1 MSERDRPR
9 GGVFQRPFDAIAS
22 MVVPVVADAVDPDDL
37 VDRIDVNALVE
48 RIDVDALLCRIDINT
63 LVGRLDLDT
72 VIERIDVDALL
83 ARIDL
88 DKLVAR
94 VDLDAIVDR
103 IDVERVV
110 ARVDLDAIVDRVDVE
125 RVVARV
131 DLDAIVDRVDVER
144 VVARVDLD
152 AIVDRVDVERVV
164 ARVDLDAIV
173 DRVDVE
179 RVVARVDLDAIVD
192 RVDVDRVVARVDLD
206 AAADRVDVDRVVAR
220 VDLDA
225 AADRIDV
232 ERVVA
237 RVDVDAIAASL
248 DIDTIVAR
256 STKGVFGR
264 FIDLLRRQVVGIDEI
279 SMRAVSRLLRRDYD
293 TLPAGP
299 PLAVGAEPH
308 GETETMSGRYAGPVS
323 RLGAL
328 ALDLFLISATF
339 TLLIAGVAYLIDVLF
354 SVSLQPDTSVTWLA
368 GLGLVLYGFFYFWF
382 SQALTGRT
390 ISQAL
395 VGLKVIRG
403 DGQPLSPGA
412 AAIRTLVM
420 PFSFLFLGI
429 GALMV
434 LVDRRR
440 RALQDVAAGS
450 SVVYDWG
457 DRPAALPA
465 PITRFLDRRT
475 VTRPRASGDAR
486 GRLET

>member
-1 MSERDRPR
+1 
-9 GGVFQRPFDAIAS
+9 VFQRPFDAIAS
-22 MVVPVVADAVDPDDL
+22 VVVPVVADAVDPDDL

-48 RIDVDALLCRIDINT
+48 RIDVDALLGRIDVNT

-72 VIERIDVDALL
+72 VIDRIDVDALL
-83 ARIDL
+83 DRIDL

-94 VDLDAIVDR
+94 IDLDAIVDR
-103 IDVERVV
+103 IDIDRVV
-110 ARVDLDAIVDRVDVE
+110 S
-125 RVVARV
+125 
-131 DLDAIVDRVDVER
+131 
-144 VVARVDLD
+144 RVDLD

-206 AAADRVDVDRVVAR
+206 AAADRIDVERVVAR

-225 AADRIDV
+225 IVDRVDV
-232 ERVVA
+232 DRVVA

-264 FIDLLRRQVVGIDEI
+264 FIDLLRRQVVGVDEI

-299 PLAVGAEPH
+299 PLAVGAQPH
-308 GETETMSGRYAGPVS
+308 DETETMSGRYAGPIS
-323 RLGAL
+323 RLGAI
-328 ALDLFLISATF
+328 ALDVFLISSTF
-339 TLLIAGVAYLIDVLF
+339 TLLIAGIAYLIDVLF
-354 SVSLQPDTSVTWLA
+354 GASIDLGDSGSWLA
-368 GLGLVLYGFFYFWF
+368 ALALLFYGFFYFWF

-395 VGLKVIRG
+395 VGLKVIRS
-403 DGQPLSPGA
+403 DGEPLGPGA
-412 AAIRTLVM
+412 AAIRTIVL
-420 PFSFLFLGI
+420 PFSFLFFGI
-429 GALMV
+429 GALMA

-465 PITRFLDRRT
+465 PITRFLDRRE
-475 VTRPRASGDAR
+475 VSRSHDSENA
-486 GRLET
+486 

>member
-1 MSERDRPR
+1 MSERERPR

-22 MVVPVVADAVDPDDL
+22 VVVPVVADAVDPDDL

-48 RIDVDALLCRIDINT
+48 RIDVDALLGRVDVNT

-72 VIERIDVDALL
+72 VLDRIDVDALL
-83 ARIDL
+83 DRIDL
-88 DKLVAR
+88 DKLFAR
-94 VDLDAIVDR
+94 IDLDAIVDR
-103 IDVERVV
+103 IDIDRVV
-110 ARVDLDAIVDRVDVE
+110 S
-125 RVVARV
+125 
-131 DLDAIVDRVDVER
+131 
-144 VVARVDLD
+144 
-152 AIVDRVDVERVV
+152 
-164 ARVDLDAIV
+164 
-173 DRVDVE
+173 
-179 RVVARVDLDAIVD
+179 RVDLDAIVD

-206 AAADRVDVDRVVAR
+206 AAADRIDVERVVSR

-225 AADRIDV
+225 IVDRVDV
-232 ERVVA
+232 DRVVA

-264 FIDLLRRQVVGIDEI
+264 FMDLLRRQVVGVDEI

-293 TLPAGP
+293 ALPAGP
-299 PLAVGAEPH
+299 PLALGAEPRD
-308 GETETMSGRYAGPVS
+308 EVDTMSGRYAGPVS

-328 ALDLFLISATF
+328 GLDVFLISSTF
-339 TLLIAGVAYLIDVLF
+339 TLLLAGISYLIDVLF
-354 SVSLQPDTSVTWLA
+354 GASIDLGDSGNWLA
-368 GLGLVLYGFFYFWF
+368 AVALLFYGFFYFWF

-395 VGLKVIRG
+395 VGLKVIRS
-403 DGQPLSPGA
+403 DGEPLSPGA
-412 AAIRTLVM
+412 AAIRTIVL
-420 PFSFLFLGI
+420 PFSFLFFGI
-429 GALMV
+429 GALMA

-465 PITRFLDRRT
+465 PITRFLDRREA
-475 VTRPRASGDAR
+475 TRPQASDNS
-486 GRLET
+486 